1 MSEEKDGKGRIGA
14 VVLAA
19 GLARRMGQPK
29 VLLEW
34 EAGSTI
40 LDHILTQL
48 QQAEVENVVVVTGH
62 AAERVSEI
70 AAQHHIPVVHNPDY
84 ATGEM
89 LSSLKVGLREM
100 PDDVVAA
107 LVVLGDQPRIQP
119 EIIRRVIQTYAEG
132 QGSIVAPSYEMRRG
146 HPILIDRQYWNEI
159 LALPADGA
167 PRDVINAHADE
178 IAYVVVDTDSVLGDV
193 DTPEDYAAERRKSGL
208 P

>member
-1 MSEEKDGKGRIGA
+1 

-29 VLLEW
+29 VLLAW
-34 EAGSTI
+34 GQGATI
-40 LDHILTQL
+40 LDHILEQL
-48 QQAEVENVVVVTGH
+48 QAAAVEPVVVVTGH
-62 AAERVSEI
+62 AAEKVRDITARHRIET
-70 AAQHHIPVVHNPDY
+70 VHNPDY

-89 LSSLKVGLREM
+89 LSSLKVGLRAL
-100 PDDVVAA
+100 PANVGAV

-119 EIIRRVIQTYAEG
+119 EIISRVIQSYVEG
-132 QGSIVAPSYEMRRG
+132 KGTIVAPSYEMRRG